1 MDNVRG
7 TLAAGSSSDCRLP
20 RRVQYAGTIRPNSE
34 AGQAIRRVGAG
45 VNVDP
50 VEPEVRC
57 RDRRV
62 SMHDDP
68 PVIPDEVEKSAA
80 NAQNIVPGLLLK
92 LDPRTHACVHK
103 QIAVGFAVWC
113 CVRKEL
119 AMLGRHKRRE
129 RFSNLSLR
137 CRREQIWCQTIGK
150 ETRDGAQSLPH
161 LKARLSG
168 EEIQEH
174 LLMVAAKEN
183 GVDLTRS
190 GYEPGNSPGGVRAA
204 INIVAKID
212 LCSAP
217 LARVGPIGVNR
228 AMDRVEQIGSA
239 MDIANGIDRNTF
251 GGRRKFAHLR
261 TGSSNL
267 MHNGATGQIPFVA
280 ALYHESP
287 NGESAIAHAAPPF
300 ILLNQAALRRGLRM
314 NSAARPMCGYCR
326 DAAQEQAGT
335 PLYRQHGTMR
345 HSQNRKTAPLK

>member
-92 LDPRTHACVHK
+92 LDARAHACVHK
-103 QIAVGFAVWC
+103 QIAVGFAVWRS
-113 CVRKEL
+113 VRNKL

-129 RFSNLSLR
+129 CLSNPSLR
-137 CRREQIWCQTIGK
+137 CRRQQVWSQTIGK
-150 ETRDGAQSLPH
+150 EIRDRAQSLPH
-161 LKARLSG
+161 LEARLSG
-168 EEIQEH
+168 EKIQEH
-174 LLMVAAKEN
+174 LLMVATKEN

-190 GYEPGNSPGGVRAA
+190 GNESGYNPGGVRAA

-212 LCSAP
+212 FCGAP
-217 LARVGPIGVNR
+217 LARVGPIGVNL
-228 AMDRVEQIGSA
+228 AMDHVKEIESA
-239 MDIANGIDRNTF
+239 MDIADGIDRNTF
-251 GGRRKFAHLR
+251 GGCGKFAPLR

-267 MHNGATGQIPFVA
+267 MLHSGTERITFIA
-280 ALYHESP
+280 ALYHEST
-287 NGESAIAHAAPPF
+287 NGEPAVGHSSRHPF
-300 ILLNQAALRRGLRM
+300 INLNQAVWR
-314 NSAARPMCGYCR
+314 R
-326 DAAQEQAGT
+326 DAT
-335 PLYRQHGTMR
+335 
-345 HSQNRKTAPLK
+345 